1 MTDLEALGAAAATVI
16 LLTPALL
23 LSKRIFTRP
32 GPMFSAEGFAR
43 FLVNDIVMKHRPVR
57 EEDIERVRAVFL
69 KRYPDDEAVLEAALA
84 ELTNIQPRG

>member
-1 MTDLEALGAAAATVI
+1 MTDLEALGAAAVTVI

-23 LSKRIFTRP
+23 LSKRIFKQP

-43 FLVNDIVMKHRPVR
+43 FLVGDLVMKHRPVR
-57 EEDIERVRAVFL
+57 GEDIDRVRAVFL
-69 KRYPDDEAVLEAALA
+69 KRYPNDEAVLDAALA